1 MPKKKVSNIKPLFGR
16 RLKQYRVACGLTQ
29 DQVASVLNINRTTYT
44 KYETS
49 VSEPSYEM
57 LGRMVS
63 LFGIDFNSVL
73 GEMDMCE
80 GSIYDS
86 KMPMFNLTKDEQN
99 VIIAIRS
106 FSADEKS
113 VLNDKM
119 AEILENRRKE
129 LVTG

>member
-16 RLKQYRVACGLTQ
+16 RLKQYRVACGITQ

-63 LFGIDFNSVL
+63 LFGIDFNSLL
-73 GEMDMCE
+73 GEKDISE
-80 GSIYDS
+80 VIYDS
-86 KMPMFNLTKDEQN
+86 KLPMFNLTKDEQN

>member
-1 MPKKKVSNIKPLFGR
+1 
-16 RLKQYRVACGLTQ
+16 
-29 DQVASVLNINRTTYT
+29 
-44 KYETS
+44 
-49 VSEPSYEM
+49 
-57 LGRMVS
+57 MVS

-73 GEMDMCE
+73 CEMDISE
-80 GSIYDS
+80 VIYDS
-86 KMPMFNLTKDEQN
+86 KLPMFNLTKDEQN

-113 VLNDKM
+113 VLNDKI